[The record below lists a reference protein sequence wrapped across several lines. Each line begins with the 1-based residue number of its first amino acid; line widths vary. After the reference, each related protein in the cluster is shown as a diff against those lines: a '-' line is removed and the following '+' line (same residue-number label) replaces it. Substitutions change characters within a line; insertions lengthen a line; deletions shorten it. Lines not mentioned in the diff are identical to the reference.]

1 MSVGYPFWV
10 SLNLET
16 WKGLNFTVIESWGFH
31 FELYALVLIR
41 WVDTSIGIGFFD
53 ILIWYL
59 SKHRVWY
66 PTIVR
71 IIQNH
76 HSPPKLPSKGGTL
89 ILLKPFFNHFEPI
102 FSLFSDFLETPRC
115 ITHHLDVVAASAC
128 GVRRR
133 SGGFPADRCMEKW
146 SPHLET
152 STWWKVGDVQV
163 SDFLCRIILDHVG
176 LLDHIRSNNCRIWID
191 SQWFTTFWDN
201 FTSMLQPPG
210 AGLRLWML
218 MANLVVHK
226 ARAQAKSPS
235 SHRSFARSKR
245 ILLIACRM
253 LFTRSIQNT
262 AIIMLHAQILELNS
276 NTVSSNAK
284 TWSILEHPVKSSI
297 SKSRARLLESINVP
311 MPFGF
316 VS

>member
-1 MSVGYPFWV
+1 
-10 SLNLET
+10 
-16 WKGLNFTVIESWGFH
+16 
-31 FELYALVLIR
+31 
-41 WVDTSIGIGFFD
+41 
-53 ILIWYL
+53 
-59 SKHRVWY
+59 
-66 PTIVR
+66 
-71 IIQNH
+71 
-76 HSPPKLPSKGGTL
+76 
-89 ILLKPFFNHFEPI
+89 LKPFSTILN
-102 FSLFSDFLETPRC
+102 LFSAYFQIFRRHPDVSSITWMWSPLPRAAYAAVPAAFLLTG
-115 ITHHLDVVAASAC
+115 AW
-128 GVRRR
+128 R
-133 SGGFPADRCMEKW
+133 SGRLTWRPRPGER
-146 SPHLET
+146 LEM
-152 STWWKVGDVQV
+152 SK
-163 SDFLCRIILDHVG
+163 FLIFYAGSYWIMLDCWIILDLTTVEFELIH
-176 LLDHIRSNNCRIWID
+176 SD

-235 SHRSFARSKR
+235 FHRSFARSKR

-253 LFTRSIQNT
+253 LFTSSIQNT
-262 AIIMLHAQILELNS
+262 VIIMLHAQILELNS

-284 TWSILEHPVKSSI
+284 TWSILEHPVRSSI